1 MEEKMAEEKNK
12 EEVKEKAPAV
22 NVELSDVQKKI
33 KQIETELPV
42 LKKLEKS
49 MLDYQKLS
57 KK

>member
-1 MEEKMAEEKNK
+1 MAEEKNK